1 MRRSISLECAQAI
14 ASVVDRHTLTSFST
28 VCKMT
33 RHACAKR
40 LFDTITICG
49 DEDMA
54 TFSRTF
60 IHTHLVR
67 RFTITAVDPRTELPE
82 LANATHITVTIKPPT
97 LIGRRYAR
105 MMIAILERTPAVH
118 HLRMQVPFEDLQ
130 DLDLALSS
138 KCRQLHT
145 LAISFPIHA
154 QPVTNLPR
162 PRSLC
167 LQLDTLE
174 FENDGSWNVGYF
186 AKSFM
191 TLSCPFIR
199 RLSLPRTSTW
209 AALYACVQA
218 TSTSLVELRLEPFT
232 CPAHYDRELSL
243 S

>member
-1 MRRSISLECAQAI
+1 
-14 ASVVDRHTLTSFST
+14 
-28 VCKMT
+28 MT

-97 LIGRRYAR
+97 SIGR
-105 MMIAILERTPAVH
+105 
-118 HLRMQVPFEDLQ
+118 
-130 DLDLALSS
+130 
-138 KCRQLHT
+138 
-145 LAISFPIHA
+145 
-154 QPVTNLPR
+154 R

-232 CPAHYDRELSL
+232 CPAHYDPSRVAPPIPHLRSVTTIVRAQEDDRNNEFVERIRMMFACNNHVALRIVHL
-243 S
+243 DV